1 MKAGFRACKR
11 CRPLAP
17 IIEVEP
23 VIGSLLSALEA
34 RAEYR
39 WTEDEIAAMGI
50 DPAIAQRV
58 FKRYFGM
65 TFMDLARRQG
75 FRPHPGGTALG
86 APRTRNPLRL
96 NHSPSVSPR
105 KKL

>member
-65 TFMDLARRQG
+65 TFMDLAARLSAASRRNSARCAENPKPSEIKS
-75 FRPHPGGTALG
+75 FALG
-86 APRTRNPLRL
+86 FAA
-96 NHSPSVSPR
+96 
-105 KKL
+105 